1 MRKNKLGA
9 WKLGLTVFGLGYLPV
24 APGTMGA
31 LGGLL
36 PGIII
41 LKYTNHPQIWLS
53 GLILTSLIIGIIG
66 SNKLEPLWGKDP
78 SKIVID
84 ETAGMWVSMLWLPIN
99 LWYVVPAFVF
109 FRFFDI
115 FKPFGM
121 RKTENL
127 KGGTGVMA
135 DDILA
140 GVYANLATQVLFI
153 ILKEIR

>member
-1 MRKNKLGA
+1 
-9 WKLGLTVFGLGYLPV
+9 
-24 APGTMGA
+24 
-31 LGGLL
+31 
-36 PGIII
+36 
-41 LKYTNHPQIWLS
+41 
-53 GLILTSLIIGIIG
+53 
-66 SNKLEPLWGKDP
+66 
-78 SKIVID
+78 
-84 ETAGMWVSMLWLPIN
+84 MWVSMLWLPIN

-115 FKPFGM
+115 FKPFGI